1 MPEANVKV
9 VVNNNDIT
17 YDVAPIESALNICCF
32 VNSPSGTYEL
42 VKRNSKSDFIKY
54 NLLTNEILA
63 SADDTV
69 KHAGYIL
76 NHIGMYVKRVG
87 SCPIKQGISSL
98 GEYLLFTEDND
109 LISQYCSVEIKRWDD
124 NLEYYYIAFG
134 KDCYYTGNITTM
146 DEKEK
151 NKFNN
156 FIKVADEKS
165 IDLLVT
171 YFYQYAKEDITVLAS
186 TDSSITTREALSFSP
201 NLTVSTTE
209 NNGVYNRLCNIAGA
223 TMAMGDY
230 LQIRGYTYYFQGNG
244 SFIPN
249 RYTNPVAIYNN
260 KDFNSFDAG
269 LFLIKAMSRVQDE
282 ATVYNPMP
290 EVRGDGGVKLTYK
303 GVTGKFELTD
313 ACKNKM
319 RLFDGNTV
327 LGIFDNDDE
336 VEGGTIKCHFKRDP
350 MPLPTP
356 VATVVASTVT
366 ATGGNANI
374 SSTATIGPKDNTTYK
389 ITLPKVT
396 NKFNWKENII
406 PNVANQ
412 ADKSEVSATIENYI
426 QGQTFELSL
435 SFTPLQTGKYNINA
449 TLGGNSIYTEEVD
462 MTQGTAINNKKITLT
477 QINANGD
484 LVVTVNQ
491 ATVNTATLVKTD
503 ETNKIR
509 KGSLKL
515 GGTELQEVEF
525 DFTAGNDISNM
536 EIEGITPTNDGILS
550 LELSQAT
557 FATGSKVE
565 SIYQQQL
572 TDDEKNG
579 IDLEL
584 FFIVGNPTE
593 IPTDNTLEVQ
603 LFNSK
608 ASPLKIL
615 NEITDRL
622 DKTEDDELD
631 EAGLDNFTCASS
643 GVLEIYFYKREKINK
658 GTSRGNDIKSLVLK
672 EDINE
677 KTYVYDFVSDAN
689 IKNNQTATDFY
700 IKIDDIIFYV
710 GAYAPKVFG
719 TRIPLSK
726 TPVTFEAFMSALQE
740 QIALYHHDAGVYQ
753 NNLTFLSDINI
764 ETQGIEV
771 NKRMV
776 KQATSA
782 RFAVVQKFA
791 VKDSSQNG
799 KFFFSY
805 KPVEREDDAKVWN
818 LTLGYKDDS
827 NTYDICFD
835 PSVVDGFN
843 RSLYYDRVDDDY
855 ITIKVLDGTN
865 MLEQM
870 DTFKWGSAITPREP
884 TTSDYVTA
892 INSLEDI
899 EDLTIDILW
908 DTGKA
913 HPNITRALDNM
924 ARRLL
929 ALNIVSLP
937 TDYNGDKTGVRQV
950 KEYLENLNLNSM
962 WSRILWAKVLT
973 GDVGNFATY
982 INGSALA
989 LTNYIENFNGGNTE
1003 FCPQFGTNYATI
1015 NGNHKIL
1022 LKESERNELL
1032 DNYRVATIKGGNGV
1046 YAYHVNSHTT
1056 TQRVKSSYKYEQ
1068 NVRIANTIAH
1078 GCDRICYTKIG
1089 LPNNYF
1095 TRDTTK
1101 TQIANFIENRCV
1113 NGQIFAIEDYRV
1125 VCDRSNN
1132 SEKDEK
1138 NGIMNIAV
1146 WVKYTGAVE
1155 FVNVYINTITVS
1167 GEESAA

>member
-1 MPEANVKV
+1 MPEASVKV
-9 VVNNNDIT
+9 KINNNDIR

-32 VNSPSGTYEL
+32 VDSPSGTYEL
-42 VKRNSKSDFIKY
+42 VKRNSKSEFIKY
-54 NLLTNEILA
+54 NLLSNEILN
-63 SADDTV
+63 SDDDTV
-69 KHAGYIL
+69 KHAGYLL
-76 NHIGMYVKRVG
+76 NHVGLYVKRVG

-109 LISQYCSVEIKRWDD
+109 LVSEYCSVEIKRWND
-124 NLEYYYIAFG
+124 NLEYYYIGFG

-151 NKFNN
+151 NKFTN

-165 IDLLVT
+165 IDLLVS

-186 TDSSITTREALSFSP
+186 TENSITTREALSFSP
-201 NLTVSTTE
+201 NLTVNTTE
-209 NNGVYNRLCNIAGA
+209 NQGVYNRLCNTEGA

-260 KDFNSFDAG
+260 KNFDAFDSG
-269 LFLIKAMSRVQDE
+269 IFLIKAMARVQDE

-290 EVRGDGGVKLTYK
+290 EVRGNGGIKLTYK
-303 GVTGKFELTD
+303 GVTGKFDLTD
-313 ACKNKM
+313 ACKQKM

-336 VEGGTIKCHFKRDP
+336 VEDGTIKCHFKKE
-350 MPLPTP
+350 PTP
-356 VATVVASTVT
+356 VPAPIVKAVTSTST
-366 ATGGNANI
+366 ATSGNANL
-374 SSTATIGPKDNTTYK
+374 SSTGTITPKDDTTYK

-396 NKFNWKENII
+396 NTFNWKTVITPTVN
-406 PNVANQ
+406 NQ
-412 ADKSEVSATIENYI
+412 TDKSVITTTIDNYK
-426 QGQTFELSL
+426 QGQVFDFTFTA
-435 SFTPLQTGKYNINA
+435 TPNNTGKNNLNA
-449 TLGGNSIYTEEVD
+449 TLGGTTIHTEEID
-462 MTQGTAINNKKITLT
+462 MTESTPITNKKITLT
-477 QINANGD
+477 GVNANGN
-484 LVVTVNQ
+484 LEVIINGVTVTD
-491 ATVNTATLVKTD
+491 ASLTITD
-503 ETNKIR
+503 ETDKVR

-515 GGTELQEVEF
+515 GGVEIQEVEF
-525 DFTAGNDISNM
+525 DFTQKNDITDFK
-536 EIEGITPTNDGILS
+536 IENITPNTDGILS

-557 FATGSKVE
+557 FDAQSKIEEV
-565 SIYQQQL
+565 YQKEL
-572 TDDEKNG
+572 TEDEKNG

-584 FFIVGNPTE
+584 FFIIGNPTE
-593 IPTDNTLEVQ
+593 IPGDNSLEVQ

-615 NEITDRL
+615 NEIIDRL
-622 DKTEDDELD
+622 DKKEDDELD

-643 GVLEIYFYKREKINK
+643 GVLEVYFYKREKINK

-677 KTYVYDFVSDAN
+677 KTYVYDFVSDAD
-689 IKNNQTATDFY
+689 IKDNQTATNFY
-700 IKIDDIIFYV
+700 IKFDDTIFYV
-710 GAYAPKVFG
+710 GKFAPKVVASA
-719 TRIPLSK
+719 REIISK
-726 TPVTFEAFMSALQE
+726 TPVTFEEFMSVLQE
-740 QIALYHHDAGVYQ
+740 KLALHYQDAGLYQ
-753 NNLTFLSDINI
+753 NNITFLTDVNV
-764 ETQGIEV
+764 EANGIEF

-782 RFAVVQKFA
+782 RFAVIQKFA
-791 VKDSSQNG
+791 VKDSSNSGQ
-799 KFFFSY
+799 FFFSY

-818 LTLGYKDDS
+818 LTLGYKSDS

-835 PSVVDGFN
+835 PSVIDGFG
-843 RSLYYDRVDDDY
+843 RSLYYDRVQDDY
-855 ITIKVLDGTN
+855 ITIKILDGTN
-865 MLEQM
+865 MLEKM
-870 DTFKWGSAITPREP
+870 DTFKWGSAITPRTP
-884 TTSDYVTA
+884 TISDYVTA

-899 EDLTIDILW
+899 EDLTIDLLW

-924 ARRLL
+924 AQKLL

-937 TDYNGDKTGVRQV
+937 TEYNGDKTGIRQV
-950 KEYLENLNLNSM
+950 TEYLENLNLNSLY
-962 WSRILWAKVLT
+962 SRILWAKVLT

-989 LTNYIENFNGGNTE
+989 LANYVENFNGGNTE

-1015 NGNHKIL
+1015 TGSHKIV

-1032 DNYRVATIKGGNGV
+1032 DKYRVCTIKGGNGV
-1046 YAYHVNSHTT
+1046 HAYHVNSHYT

-1068 NVRIANTIAH
+1068 NVRIGNTIAH
-1078 GCDRICYTKIG
+1078 ACDRICYTKIG

-1095 TRDTTK
+1095 TRDTTN
-1101 TQIANFIENRCV
+1101 TQIANFIDNRCV
-1113 NGQIFAIEDYRV
+1113 NGQIFSIQEYKII
-1125 VCDRSNN
+1125 CDRRNN
-1132 SEKDEK
+1132 SEQDEQ
-1138 NGIMNIAV
+1138 NGIMNIEV
-1146 WVKYTGAVE
+1146 YVKYTGAVE

-1167 GEESAA
+1167 GEEAA